1 MCKMLGFG
9 LKIYLNIDDLMLYK
23 VNLGEVWE
31 LMFSY
36 FGFIV
41 VDLKQFMLNG
51 IDGVW
56 VDDVMKVVWCVV
68 WVLEFDVF
76 VVMFVV
82 G

>member
-41 VDLKQFMLNG
+41 VDLK
-51 IDGVW
+51 
-56 VDDVMKVVWCVV
+56 
-68 WVLEFDVF
+68 
-76 VVMFVV
+76 
-82 G
+82 

>member
-1 MCKMLGFG
+1 
-9 LKIYLNIDDLMLYK
+9 
-23 VNLGEVWE
+23 
-31 LMFSY
+31 
-36 FGFIV
+36 
-41 VDLKQFMLNG
+41 MLNG